1 MIKVEEWHEFV
12 RSEKKRRKKDIE
24 NAIIAAS
31 VDPFTNTA

>member
-1 MIKVEEWHEFV
+1 MNLLDQK
-12 RSEKKRRKKDIE
+12 KKRRKKDIE